1 VRNNKI
7 ISLGIAALL
16 LGGCT
21 MIPKYQ
27 RPEAPVPA
35 ALPGGTAAPAGAAA
49 ASATTGLPAASELAW
64 QEFFTDPGL
73 RAVIELALANNR
85 DLRIA
90 ALNVD
95 RMQAFYRIQRSNLYP
110 SVAAVAGA
118 ESTGIPRQMSSTD
131 ESYTVGQY
139 SVLGTASW
147 ELDLFGR
154 LRSQNAKALDQ
165 FLATVEGRKATQ
177 ISLVAAVANGY
188 LLLAADRESLD
199 LARAT
204 LEAQKTSYDLIQKS
218 RDAGVA
224 SDLTLS
230 QAQSQVEAAR
240 VDVARYSG
248 FVATDINALNL
259 LAGTQVPGELLPGG
273 LAAVAELRDIS
284 AGLDSEILLQR
295 PDIVA
300 AEYRLKGANANIG
313 AARAAFFPRISL
325 TGALGT
331 LAPGLSNLF
340 QSGTGAWSYSAQ
352 IAQPIF
358 AGGALKANLKGA
370 KVDRDIAVAEYEKAI
385 QTAFRETGD
394 ALALR
399 STLVDQLDAQ
409 QSLVGALDKSYRLS
423 EALFKEGIDSYLG
436 VLINQRSLYLA
447 QRSLVAT
454 RLARRSNQVT
464 LYKVLG
470 GGL

>member
-1 VRNNKI
+1 
-7 ISLGIAALL
+7 
-16 LGGCT
+16 
-21 MIPKYQ
+21 MIPKYT
-27 RPEAPVPA
+27 RPEAPIPA
-35 ALPGGTAAPAGAAA
+35 ALPGGAAPSAAA
-49 ASATTGLPAASELAW
+49 ASATTGLPAASELSW

-95 RMQAFYRIQRSNLYP
+95 RMQALYRIQRSNLYP
-110 SVAAVAGA
+110 SVAAVAGV
-118 ESTGIPRQMSSTD
+118 ENTGIPRQMSSDGDST
-131 ESYTVGQY
+131 TVGQY
-139 SVLGTASW
+139 NVLGTASW
-147 ELDLFGR
+147 EIDLFGR
-154 LRSQNAKALDQ
+154 LRSLKARALDQ
-165 FLATVEGRKATQ
+165 FLATVEGRKAVQ
-177 ISLVAAVANGY
+177 ITLVAAVANGY

-199 LARAT
+199 LARST
-204 LEAQKTSYDLIQKS
+204 LEAQKTSYGLILKS

-230 QAQSQVEAAR
+230 QSQSQVEAAR
-240 VDVARYSG
+240 VDVARYAG

-259 LAGTQVPGELLPGG
+259 LAGTQVPNEMLPGG
-273 LAAVAELRDIS
+273 LAAVAELKDIS
-284 AGLDSEILLQR
+284 AGLDSEILLRR

-300 AEYRLKGANANIG
+300 AEYRLKGANANVG

-331 LAPGLSNLF
+331 VAPGLSNLF
-340 QSGTGAWSYSAQ
+340 QSGTGAWSFSAE

-358 AGGALKANLKGA
+358 AGGAVKANLKGA
-370 KVDRDIAVAEYEKAI
+370 KVERDIAVAEYEKAI

-436 VLINQRSLYLA
+436 VLVNQRALYVA
-447 QRSLVAT
+447 RRSLVAT

-464 LYKVLG
+464 LFKVLG

>member
-1 VRNNKI
+1 VRNDKI
-7 ISLGIAALL
+7 FSLGLAALL
-16 LGGCT
+16 LGGCS

-35 ALPGGTAAPAGAAA
+35 VLPGGPAAPAGAAA
-49 ASATTGLPAASELAW
+49 APAASELAW

-131 ESYTVGQY
+131 ESYTAGQY
-139 SVLGTASW
+139 SVLSTASW
-147 ELDLFGR
+147 EIDLFGR
-154 LRSQNAKALDQ
+154 LRSLNAKALDQ
-165 FLATVEGRKATQ
+165 FLATVEGRKAAQ
-177 ISLVAAVANGY
+177 ISLVAAVANGF

-204 LEAQKTSYDLIQKS
+204 LEAQKTSYDLILKS

-230 QAQSQVEAAR
+230 QSRSQVEAAR
-240 VDVARYSG
+240 VDVARYTG

-259 LAGTQVPGELLPGG
+259 LAGTPIPDELLPGG
-273 LAAVAELRDIS
+273 LATVAELRDIS
-284 AGLDSEILLQR
+284 AGLDSEVLLQR

-325 TGALGT
+325 TGALGAV
-331 LAPGLSNLF
+331 APGLSNLF

-423 EALFKEGIDSYLG
+423 EALFKEGVDSYLG
-436 VLINQRSLYLA
+436 VLINQRALYLA
-447 QRSLVAT
+447 QRSLVAA

-464 LYKVLG
+464 LFKVLG

>member
-1 VRNNKI
+1 MRNNKI
-7 ISLGIAALL
+7 FSLGLAALL
-16 LGGCT
+16 LGGCS

-35 ALPGGTAAPAGAAA
+35 VLPGGPSAPAGAAA
-49 ASATTGLPAASELAW
+49 APAASELAW

-131 ESYTVGQY
+131 ESYTAGQY
-139 SVLGTASW
+139 SVLSTASW
-147 ELDLFGR
+147 EIDLFGR
-154 LRSQNAKALDQ
+154 LRSLNAKALDQ
-165 FLATVEGRKATQ
+165 FLATVEGRKAAQ
-177 ISLVAAVANGY
+177 ISLVAAVANGF

-204 LEAQKTSYDLIQKS
+204 LEAQKTSYDLILKS

-230 QAQSQVEAAR
+230 QSRSQVEAAR
-240 VDVARYSG
+240 VDVARYTG

-259 LAGTQVPGELLPGG
+259 LAGTPIPDELLPGG

-284 AGLDSEILLQR
+284 AGLDSEVLLQR

-325 TGALGT
+325 TGALGAV
-331 LAPGLSNLF
+331 APGLSNLF

-423 EALFKEGIDSYLG
+423 EALFKEGVDSYLG
-436 VLINQRSLYLA
+436 VLINQRALYLA
-447 QRSLVAT
+447 QRSLVAA

-464 LYKVLG
+464 LFKVLG